1 MDSKELSDKAEE
13 LGLTGPDGDKW
24 RERALEAEGKLR
36 EFEET
41 YIKVIE
47 VIEHE
52 DGSATVTMDL
62 SYEVAALVMEA
73 GFHAM
78 LGRLVDETFDKLRT
92 KDE

>member
-1 MDSKELSDKAEE
+1 MTDEPKTINIID
-13 LGLTGPDGDKW
+13 
-24 RERALEAEGKLR
+24 
-36 EFEET
+36 
-41 YIKVIE
+41 Y
-47 VIEHE
+47 IEHE

-92 KDE
+92 EDE

>member
-1 MDSKELSDKAEE
+1 MSDATK
-13 LGLTGPDGDKW
+13 TID
-24 RERALEAEGKLR
+24 
-36 EFEET
+36 
-41 YIKVIE
+41 IIE
-47 VIEHE
+47 YTEHE

-92 KDE
+92 EDE

>member
-1 MDSKELSDKAEE
+1 MTDA
-13 LGLTGPDGDKW
+13 PDIISIID
-24 RERALEAEGKLR
+24 
-36 EFEET
+36 
-41 YIKVIE
+41 Y
-47 VIEHE
+47 IEHE

-92 KDE
+92 EDE

>member
-1 MDSKELSDKAEE
+1 MTD
-13 LGLTGPDGDKW
+13 
-24 RERALEAEGKLR
+24 
-36 EFEET
+36 ET
-41 YIKVIE
+41 KTISIIDY
-47 VIEHE
+47 IEHE